1 MKLLNR
7 KVFRELRILQAQTI
21 SISILI
27 IAGVSLLVSSW
38 SVYRS
43 LNQCKDDYYRENR
56 FADLFGS
63 VKTAPIEM
71 VRTLSRIPGIKT
83 IEGRI
88 VLEGL
93 LSVPHADEPA
103 VGTFVSVPSGQ
114 QPRLNLLHIRLGRL
128 PVDASEVEVVVHEA
142 FAGAH
147 HLSPGDS
154 ITATIQGR
162 QETLRIVG
170 IAISP
175 EYIYALSAQAP
186 LPDDRH
192 YGVFWMPQKQLERLA
207 RMSQKMN
214 SIVMELDHT
223 VPQEAVMARLN
234 RELKSYGNRDVID
247 RSRQISN
254 LFVEDEI
261 NEQKTIVI
269 LDPMIFISVAAFLIH
284 TILSRLVTIQRPQ
297 IATLKS
303 LGYTDLE
310 ISSHYLKLVF
320 LIVLGGSLFGV
331 LGGKLLG
338 QTLLKTYVSY
348 FHFPALDFS
357 LSPLSVL
364 LGLSAGIIPGV
375 LGGWLSVRNVYRLSP
390 IEAMRPS
397 TPPSYQESWF
407 EHFGWWQRQSAQM
420 KLFWR
425 NLLIKPLRMWIT
437 VFGISAA
444 VAIIITANSWSDM
457 IYYLL
462 DTQFQR
468 IQREDMSVSFLRP
481 LPLSALRELQTM
493 EGMVSVEGYRSIP
506 IRLTFR
512 NRKKELQLSG
522 IPQGLQMLQKLDG
535 QLRSI
540 AIPEQGVLLTRYF
553 EREWGIRV
561 GDRVRVETLEGQLR
575 ELDLPVAGFADDLFG
590 LSAVVDLHEFWRV
603 FREQPSYNV
612 ANLKVDPLHIQQ
624 AYVALKNRVNVY
636 SVMLKKEM
644 YRGIQRSFAGMMKL
658 FMRVVTT
665 FAFLIAAGVIFNSV
679 RIGFSEHSWEMTSL
693 RVMGFERDSVIGM
706 LVGETLAQML
716 LAVIPGFALGTGLVH
731 WTATAVHTETFGFPV
746 VIFSG
751 TYWLSLLV
759 ITLAFIASSI
769 WIVRKVSKMVL
780 VEALK
785 FRE

>member
-7 KVFRELRILQAQTI
+7 KVFRELKILQAQTL

-43 LNQCKDDYYRENR
+43 LNRCKDDYYRTNR
-56 FADLFGS
+56 FADLFGY

-71 VRTLSRIPGIKT
+71 IKTLSLIPGIKT

-103 VGTFVSVPSGQ
+103 VGTFVSIPSGT
-114 QPRLNLLHIRLGRL
+114 QPELNRLHVRLGRL
-128 PVDASEVEVVVHEA
+128 PMDASTVEVLVHEA
-142 FAGAH
+142 FASAH
-147 HLSPGDS
+147 HLSLGDS
-154 ITATIQGR
+154 ITATIQG
-162 QETLRIVG
+162 QKEVLRIVG

-175 EYIYALSAQAP
+175 EYIYALGAQAP

-192 YGVFWMPQKQLERLA
+192 YGVFWLPQKQIERLA
-207 RMSQKMN
+207 RMRKEMN
-214 SIVMELDHT
+214 NIVVELDHT
-223 VPQEAVMARLN
+223 VPQESVMVSLN
-234 RELKSYGNRDVID
+234 RELKNYGSRDVID

-261 NEQKTIVI
+261 NEQKTMVI

-297 IATLKS
+297 IATMKS

-320 LIVLGGSLFGV
+320 LIVLGGSLLGV

-338 QTLLKTYVSY
+338 QALLKTYVSY

-357 LSPLSVL
+357 LNPISVL

-390 IEAMRPS
+390 IEAMRPP
-397 TPPSYQESWF
+397 TPVSYQEGWF
-407 EHFGWWQRQSAQM
+407 EHFRFWQRQTAQR

-425 NLLIKPLRMWIT
+425 NLLIKPVRMWIT
-437 VFGISAA
+437 IFGISAA
-444 VAIIITANSWSDM
+444 VAIIITANAWSDM

-462 DTQFQR
+462 DNQFQR
-468 IQREDMSVSFLRP
+468 IQREDMSVAFLRP
-481 LPLSALRELQTM
+481 LPLSALRELQKM
-493 EGMVSVEGYRSIP
+493 EGVVSVEGYRSIP
-506 IRLTFR
+506 IRLIFR

-522 IPQGLQMLQKLDG
+522 LPSDLQMLQKLDG
-535 QLRSI
+535 QLRAI
-540 AIPEQGVLLTRYF
+540 AIPERGLLLTRYF
-553 EREWGIRV
+553 EKEWGIRA
-561 GDRVRVETLEGQLR
+561 GDRIRIETLEGQIR
-575 ELDLPVAGFADDLFG
+575 ELALPVTGFSDDMMG
-590 LSAVVDLHEFWRV
+590 LSAVMDLNEFWRV
-603 FREQPSYNV
+603 FREQPSYNI
-612 ANLKVDPLHIQQ
+612 ANLKMDPLHLQET
-624 AYVALKNRVNVY
+624 YVALKNRAYVY

-658 FMRVVTT
+658 FMKVVTT

-679 RIGFSEHSWEMTSL
+679 RVGFSEHAWEMTSL
-693 RVMGFERDSVIGM
+693 RVMGFEKDSVIGM
-706 LVGETLAQML
+706 LVGETLVQMI
-716 LAVIPGFALGTGLVH
+716 LAVFPGLALGTGLVH

-746 VIFSG
+746 VIFSA
-751 TYWLSLLV
+751 TYWLSLMV

-769 WIVRKVSKMVL
+769 WIVHKVSKMVL